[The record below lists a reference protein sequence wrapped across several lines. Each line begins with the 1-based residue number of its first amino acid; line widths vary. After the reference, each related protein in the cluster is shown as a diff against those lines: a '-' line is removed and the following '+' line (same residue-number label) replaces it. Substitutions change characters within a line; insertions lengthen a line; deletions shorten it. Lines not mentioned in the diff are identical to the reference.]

1 MNFFKFLVFF
11 QLFFLSSKSQTQSTC
26 FNSISLNSSFTF
38 TSAGYDVADVL
49 CYEDFNSDGFK
60 DIICP
65 GKVCSSCNWL
75 VILLGSAT
83 GTFSPPTN
91 VPIIN
96 DGSSMASGDFNSDGK
111 MDLVSLSAGMTGN
124 NVRIYLGIGNGTF
137 GTYSAFS
144 SSIDLNVIVDD
155 LNLDGKL
162 DLIFAGN
169 YYGNPNQISVRFGI
183 GNGSFGTP
191 QNYPTNNNSGE
202 VQGLVSGDFNNDGK
216 PDIALSNSNSIVSVF
231 LNTNAGIL
239 SSVVNYTVG
248 FSPTNLAIADF
259 NSDGKIDI
267 AISNY
272 GSSSYST
279 GFGIL
284 FGTGTGLFNN
294 FTNYVDVLINTSN
307 LTRIIVGDFNGDSK
321 EDIVGLYSSG
331 YTTNFGDRSYF
342 SVFLGNG
349 LGAFNFKRKYEGIAG
364 YTPTDAF
371 KADFNNDGKMD
382 ISILGSSHSANSS
395 TLFQLYGLGNG
406 NFVSSYDLNYQ
417 NTRTQLNI
425 SEDINNDGS
434 VDIVCLSDSTVSP
447 YISFLSVHIN
457 KGDGSFDAPL
467 TFTAPYSSS
476 ATILIND
483 FNGDQKKDIAIYDNP
498 NYIFTFLNNG
508 SDSFLLQPTFNIIN
522 CLNNTFA
529 PSPDFISTCDFNED
543 GFGDILTK
551 SSVNAN
557 SNGHTI
563 FLGGLNGNYMTSCF
577 STTNVLVSSTTADFN
592 LDGHQDIL
600 SYSQNNMF
608 TTYLGDGQLGFSTTV
623 QTPSTFSTSLNN
635 TKSSDFNNDG
645 IPDICF
651 YTNSTST
658 SFATMLGVGN
668 GSFTAGSSFSL
679 QTNSPSY
686 TINDFNIDGKMD
698 VAFTN
703 INTKK
708 ITIILGLGT
717 GAFIQDL
724 NSYSLTKLYSA
735 NDFPINS
742 SDYNNDGRPD
752 LSIVNAGL
760 FSVLYNG
767 ISNVNIT
774 SLRNSICSGDN
785 LILNANGASTYTWN
799 TGSTLSSVIVSPT
812 ITSTYF
818 VNAPSIIAGCSNT
831 TGKIINVNP
840 SPTVSVNSGSI
851 CSGQTFTIQPSGAIS
866 YTYSSGSNVVSP
878 TANITYTV
886 IGANSFGCE
895 TAAISSVTVNPIP
908 APTVSV
914 NSGSICAGETFT
926 IQPSGAINY
935 TYSSGSNVVSP
946 ATNTTYTVTG
956 ANSVGCETATIS
968 SVIVN
973 PTPTLT
979 TIASA
984 NSVCQGTSLS
994 ISAFGA
1000 NTYTWNTGA
1009 NTNSITVTPTA
1020 NSFYTV
1026 AGTNS
1031 NNCSTTQT
1039 ISIAV
1044 DNTCQDVWPGDANSD
1059 GTADNLDVLELGL
1072 HYTQIGTPRAST
1084 SNIWQ
1089 SYFANNWTGTISNG
1103 KNMNHSDCNGDG
1115 IVNDNDTLAIYNN
1128 YGLTHTFKPIQTNTV
1143 TSQLRII
1150 PNQESV
1156 ANGTWGTAS
1165 IYLGDATTNIT
1176 NINGVA
1182 FTVDFDNSLIEANNI
1197 YIEYQNSFLDAGQN
1211 LRFRKLDF
1219 SNGKI
1224 YTATTHTITSNVSG
1238 NGLIAKLHYQVK
1250 SNLATDQVLNIG
1262 LSNVYQSNA
1271 SGVITPLTSGTA
1283 TLMALGASVG
1293 LQDLNGSYVSISPNP
1308 TNGALTIYS
1317 KTGLQKIEVIS
1328 ITGQVLLSEVPTNVS
1343 HTLHLNNFANGV
1355 YYINVYHKDRIVKRE
1370 KVVLN
1375 K

>member
-11 QLFFLSSKSQTQSTC
+11 QLFFLTSKSQTPSTC

-191 QNYPTNNNSGE
+191 QNYPTNNNSGV
-202 VQGLVSGDFNNDGK
+202 VQGLVSGDFNNDGM

-239 SSVVNYTVG
+239 SSVANYTVG
-248 FSPTNLAIADF
+248 FNPTNLAIADF
-259 NSDGKIDI
+259 NSDGKIDV

-272 GSSSYST
+272 GSSTYST

-284 FGTGTGLFNN
+284 FGTGAGLFNN
-294 FTNYVDVLINTSN
+294 FTNYTDVLINTSN
-307 LTRIIVGDFNGDSK
+307 LTRIIVGDYNGDSK

-382 ISILGSSHSANSS
+382 ISILGSSLSANNS
-395 TLFQLYGLGNG
+395 TLFQLYGLGDG

-417 NTRTQLNI
+417 NTRTQISI

-434 VDIVCLSDSTVSP
+434 VDIICLSDSTVSP

-457 KGDGSFDAPL
+457 KEDGSFDAPL
-467 TFTAPYSSS
+467 TYTAPYSSS
-476 ATILIND
+476 ATILVND
-483 FNGDQKKDIAIYDNP
+483 FNGDHKKDIAIYDNP

-508 SDSFLLQPTFNIIN
+508 SNSFVLQPTFNIIN

-529 PSPDFISTCDFNED
+529 PSPDFTSTCDFNED

-563 FLGGLNGNYMTSCF
+563 FLGGLNGNYTTSCF

-608 TTYLGDGQLGFSTTV
+608 TAYLGDGQLGFSNTV

-635 TKSSDFNNDG
+635 IKSSDFNNDG

-651 YTNSTST
+651 YTNSAST

-686 TINDFNIDGKMD
+686 TINDFDIDGKMD

-703 INTKK
+703 VNTKK

-742 SDYNNDGRPD
+742 SDYNNDGRAD

-760 FSVLYNG
+760 FSVLFNG
-767 ISNVNIT
+767 ISNVIIT
-774 SLRNSICSGDN
+774 SLSNSICSGDN
-785 LILNANGASTYTWN
+785 LVLNVNGASTYTWN

-812 ITSTYF
+812 ITSTYV

-840 SPTVSVNSGSI
+840 
-851 CSGQTFTIQPSGAIS
+851 
-866 YTYSSGSNVVSP
+866 
-878 TANITYTV
+878 
-886 IGANSFGCE
+886 
-895 TAAISSVTVNPIP
+895 
-908 APTVSV
+908 
-914 NSGSICAGETFT
+914 
-926 IQPSGAINY
+926 
-935 TYSSGSNVVSP
+935 
-946 ATNTTYTVTG
+946 
-956 ANSVGCETATIS
+956 
-968 SVIVN
+968 
-973 PTPTLT
+973 TPTLT
-979 TIASA
+979 TIAST

-1009 NTNSITVTPTA
+1009 NTNSTTVTPTA
-1020 NSFYTV
+1020 NTVYTV

-1031 NNCSTTQT
+1031 NNCSSTQT
-1039 ISIAV
+1039 VSIAV

-1059 GTADNLDVLELGL
+1059 GIADNLDILELGL
-1072 HYTQIGTPRAST
+1072 HYTQSGPPRAST
-1084 SNIWQ
+1084 SNAWQ
-1089 SYFANNWTGTISNG
+1089 SYFSNNWTGTITNG
-1103 KNMNHSDCNGDG
+1103 KNLNHSDCNGDG
-1115 IVNDNDTLAIYNN
+1115 TINDDDTLAIYNN
-1128 YGLTHTFKPIQTNTV
+1128 YGLTHAFKSAQTTTV
-1143 TSQLRII
+1143 NPQLSIVHD
-1150 PNQESV
+1150 QATVVKGS
-1156 ANGTWGTAS
+1156 WGSAS
-1165 IYLGDATTNIT
+1165 IYLGDAIT
-1176 NINGVA
+1176 SINNINGLA
-1182 FTVDFDNSLIEANNI
+1182 FTINFDNTLIETNSI
-1197 YIEYQNSFLDAGQN
+1197 YVEYQNSFLDAGQN
-1211 LRFRKLDF
+1211 LHFRKLDF

-1224 YTATTHTITSNVSG
+1224 FTATTHTINNNVSG
-1238 NGLIAKLHYQVK
+1238 NGLIAKLHYQ
-1250 SNLATDQVLNIG
+1250 
-1262 LSNVYQSNA
+1262 
-1271 SGVITPLTSGTA
+1271 
-1283 TLMALGASVG
+1283 
-1293 LQDLNGSYVSISPNP
+1293 
-1308 TNGALTIYS
+1308 
-1317 KTGLQKIEVIS
+1317 
-1328 ITGQVLLSEVPTNVS
+1328 
-1343 HTLHLNNFANGV
+1343 
-1355 YYINVYHKDRIVKRE
+1355 
-1370 KVVLN
+1370 
-1375 K
+1375 